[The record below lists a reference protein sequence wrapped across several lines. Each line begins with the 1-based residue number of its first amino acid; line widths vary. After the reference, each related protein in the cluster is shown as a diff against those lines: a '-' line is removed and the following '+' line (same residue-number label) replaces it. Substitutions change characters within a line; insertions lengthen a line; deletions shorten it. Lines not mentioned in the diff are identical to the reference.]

1 MSNDKIPQQLTITYS
16 YPDATPEKIKEWHE
30 KEGKWWAD
38 KSLIIVAIAS
48 FTQFFMMGLML
59 LTMKIIEL
67 GVK

>member
-1 MSNDKIPQQLTITYS
+1 MSDDRIPQQLQFTFA
-16 YPDATPEKIKEWHE
+16 PRDATPEETKEWHE

-38 KSLIIVAIAS
+38 RGLLTVAIAS
-48 FTQFFMMGLML
+48 FTQFFMFGLML